1 MSSHSSSSKRHH
13 RLSSIAM
20 ERTCQWIFSQE
31 IPPDVTIVIGDTY
44 FSLHKFPLV
53 SKSGYMRRLVAE
65 ANDSDLTT
73 IRLPEN
79 LPGGVEAF
87 EQAAKFCYG
96 INFEIS
102 AANVA
107 ALYCAAECLQ
117 MTEEYAAGNLVSR
130 TEDYLEQVALKNFCG
145 ALAVL
150 HSCESLLP
158 AAEDLRT
165 VSRCI
170 EAVASNACT
179 EFNFSTHNCWWAE
192 ELTALRIDFYE
203 RVIVAMKAKG
213 LSYQA
218 LGSSLSLYADKSLQ
232 GIVWKQQQQGSV
244 NNKRDEQRI
253 LVETIVELLP
263 LEKNTVSLTFLCG
276 LLRSAIYVNTTVA
289 CRMDLVK
296 RISVQLDRATVD
308 DLLIIPGSNAD
319 CIYGVDIV
327 HRIVVEFLEV
337 EKHIGLSEA
346 CYCSPSVIKICRVLD
361 SYLAEIANEPNLSV
375 EKFVAIPIV
384 MPKQARDVEDS
395 LYRAIDIYLKAHP
408 CLDEL
413 QREKVC
419 SIMDCHRLSYEA
431 RMHAAQNN
439 RLPVHTVVQV
449 LYYDKLQVRSTKISE
464 ANKKSPKTAVD
475 VASLAYSSPRD
486 VNSAILFKENEEL
499 KKELIRMKMYVKNLE
514 KEPQVKKI
522 SFLSSVS
529 KKLGKLNPF
538 HRNVSKDT
546 SNLVD
551 HDEAASLPRR
561 RRFSIS

>member
-1 MSSHSSSSKRHH
+1 
-13 RLSSIAM
+13 
-20 ERTCQWIFSQE
+20 
-31 IPPDVTIVIGDTY
+31 
-44 FSLHKFPLV
+44 
-53 SKSGYMRRLVAE
+53 MRRLVAE

-102 AANVA
+102 AANVVG
-107 ALYCAAECLQ
+107 LYCAAECLQ

-130 TEDYLEQVALKNFCG
+130 TEDYLQQVALKNFCG

-150 HSCESLLP
+150 HSCKTLLP
-158 AAEDLRT
+158 AAEDLNI

-179 EFNFSTHNCWWAE
+179 EFNFNTLQCWWAE
-192 ELTALRIDFYE
+192 ELTVLSIDFYQ
-203 RVIVAMKAKG
+203 RVLLAMKPKG

-218 LGSSLSLYADKSLQ
+218 LGSSLALYAEKSLQ
-232 GIVWKQQQQGSV
+232 GIVWKEQGTV
-244 NNKRDEQRI
+244 NNMWDEQRI
-253 LVETIVELLP
+253 LIETIAGLLP
-263 LEKNTVSLTFLCG
+263 AEKNTMSVTFLCG
-276 LLRSAIYVNTTVA
+276 LLRSAIYVSTTEA
-289 CRMDLVK
+289 CRMDLER
-296 RISVQLDRATVD
+296 RIALQLDHATVD
-308 DLLIIPGSNAD
+308 DLLIIPGTSAD

-327 HRIVVEFLEV
+327 HRIAIEFLDV

-361 SYLAEIANEPNLSV
+361 SYLAEIANEPNLSI
-375 EKFVAIPIV
+375 EKFVAIPIL
-384 MPKQARDVEDS
+384 MPRQARDVEDS
-395 LYRAIDIYLKAHP
+395 LYRAVDIYLKTHP

-449 LYYDKLQVRSTKISE
+449 LYHDQLQVRSTKISE
-464 ANKKSPKTAVD
+464 SKRKSPKTAAD
-475 VASLAYSSPRD
+475 VTAAAYSSPRD
-486 VNSAILFKENEEL
+486 INTAILFKENEEL
-499 KKELIRMKMYVKNLE
+499 KKELIRMKTYVKNLE
-514 KEPQVKKI
+514 KEPQGKKI
-522 SFLSSVS
+522 SFLSSVT

-538 HRNVSKDT
+538 NRNVSKDT
-546 SNLVD
+546 NSLVD